1 MLQGVRAVIAQSF
14 ERIHRSNLVGM
25 GVLPLQFRD
34 GDSPESLGLDGKERY
49 TIKGVAE
56 AGPGV
61 TIEVT
66 ATGTDGDTTFETLCR
81 LDSATDVEYFR
92 AGGILTHVLRQLM
105 AT

>member
-1 MLQGVRAVIAQSF
+1 VIAQSF

-25 GVLPLQFRD
+25 GVLPLQFRE
-34 GDSPESLGLDGKERY
+34 GDSAESLELDGHERY
-49 TIKGVAE
+49 TIAGVAD
-56 AGPGV
+56 AGPGK

-66 ATGTDGDTTFETLCR
+66 AAGATGQTTFETVCR

-105 AT
+105 RA